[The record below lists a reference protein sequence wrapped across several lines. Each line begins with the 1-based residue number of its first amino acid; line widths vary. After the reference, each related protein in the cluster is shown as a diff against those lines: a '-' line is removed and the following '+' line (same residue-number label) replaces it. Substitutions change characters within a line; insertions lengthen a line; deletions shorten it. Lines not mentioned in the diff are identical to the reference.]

1 MAYCCMHKQ
10 NFHFLVTWRYSDL
23 YQFHLYVAIRTLE
36 VPPIIT
42 LSFYIVENQ
51 HHRIM
56 NITIHI
62 LILAL
67 YISTFIRLST
77 ELPAANWTCGKN
89 CVVDDLIY
97 RRVKEATQNV
107 SAKGT
112 LSPLD
117 EYLQDDSSEKKKWL
131 GERFK
136 GWLVRP
142 IFGSSV

>member
-1 MAYCCMHKQ
+1 M
-10 NFHFLVTWRYSDL
+10 
-23 YQFHLYVAIRTLE
+23 RTME
-36 VPPIIT
+36 VPPITT

-67 YISTFIRLST
+67 YISTFIGLST

-89 CVVDDLIY
+89 CVDDELIY
-97 RRVKEATQNV
+97 QRVKEATQNV

-117 EYLQDDSSEKKKWL
+117 KYLQDDSSEKKK
-131 GERFK
+131 
-136 GWLVRP
+136 
-142 IFGSSV
+142 